1 MKVPAF
7 LLRRL
12 YVKGSLRNVDGGFEF
27 DLKNTLGSGYAE
39 RALPLLVGDAE
50 MPLQATSFVVDDVTT
65 PFEAVSPEHPMT
77 LGLNCTV
84 TVAVT
89 GGPLP
94 EGKHTLSI
102 GFVVVGMGE
111 MRFDVTDAIDER
123 ADGHDAA

>member
-12 YVKGSLRNVDGGFEF
+12 YVKGSLRRVDGGFEF

-39 RALPLLVGDAE
+39 RALPLLLDE
-50 MPLQATSFVVDDVTT
+50 RELPLESTSFVVDGEVTR
-65 PFEAVSPEHPMT
+65 FADVSPDRPMT
-77 LGLNCTV
+77 LGMSRAV

-89 GGPLP
+89 GATLAP
-94 EGKHTLSI
+94 GKHKLSI

-111 MRFDVTDAIDER
+111 MRFDVTDALDE
-123 ADGHDAA
+123 ATDDHDAA